1 MNAQESREKKRA
13 QRRARGIATRNTTVQ
28 HFEPYSRGVQF
39 FIKFFLGGPNKPQH
53 YPDPPS
59 AQEKTAQYWIER
71 RSQMSLK
78 QMDTLRQT
86 LSSKPVAEQDY
97 FIARAESE
105 IQKRIQL
112 PPFTPAKIVGQLRG
126 SHPISMQVKADVEKE
141 LAVAGICRMTFDWS
155 IQGQEESAWN
165 YAVVDIM
172 ARKSVEWLRLWM
184 KLTDEQA
191 AEAPA
196 IVKRWLQGK
205 CREITQYKNSDARAY
220 ETAKQST
227 LVQQKFT
234 RWRKKVSGF
243 SPCLN

>member
-39 FIKFFLGGPNKPQH
+39 FIKFFLGGPNKPQD

-71 RSQMSLK
+71 RSQMILK

-97 FIARAESE
+97 FVARAESE
-105 IQKRIQL
+105 IRKRIQL
-112 PPFTPAKIVGQLRG
+112 PPFTPAKKVGQLRG

-227 LVQQKFT
+227 LVQQQFT